1 MAGKGIL
8 IGDDGDVRIQNN
20 SLVVGDSVLQE
31 TMIILGLNQGEHK
44 FEPLLGPNLIQLIKS
59 KAKRFDFERRVKIA
73 LALDNKDYQQIKHLI
88 KTTIK

>member
-20 SLVVGDSVLQE
+20 SLVIGDSVLQE
-31 TMIILGLNQGEHK
+31 TMLILGMNQGEHK

-59 KAKRFDFERRVKIA
+59 KGNRFDYERRVKIA

-88 KTTIK
+88 KTSIK